1 MISNHTTTLKHGV
14 TELVQVGIEFYLSAA
29 FSSLQQALAG
39 LGWEHYSH
47 SAEVNHGLYF
57 MLPPSCSQVQ
67 SQCWAKL
74 WLLLSLCNPFRGT
87 GATSSQDRGAVG
99 SHKAQDRPPG

>member
-1 MISNHTTTLKHGV
+1 MISNHTMTLQHGV

-74 WLLLSLCNPFRGT
+74 CNPFR
-87 GATSSQDRGAVG
+87 ATSSQDRGAVG